1 MHTLF
6 ENKKQKKTNP
16 NTPLFD
22 LFSESKVKTEFV

>member
-6 ENKKQKKTNP
+6 EKKQKTKKNP

>member
-6 ENKKQKKTNP
+6 EKKTKNQKKP